1 MKNKLLLLSSLFLI
15 LIGCNDDL
23 SDVGTSMQP
32 DKDKITSFADTFDM
46 KSKTIQVDSIYAKTI
61 DGLLGNFTD
70 PVYGQLKADYVC
82 QFYIPDEYKFPEKV
96 VNAKIDSIDLK
107 VFYKSWI
114 GDSLTPMQATAYLVT
129 SQLKKDYYTNIDP
142 KEFCDMNTVLGNATY
157 TSYDRTVP
165 DSVRNNSNF
174 VPHFTM
180 KFPREL
186 GQKLY
191 DESLKNPSIFETPEK
206 FAEYFPG
213 IYVSN
218 TFGDGNILKV
228 ELTHMNVYYKYEKTV
243 KGSAGQDSTYIAD
256 GVTIFNVTPEIIQ
269 LNHVVNSDLSELLA
283 PNDEYSFLKT
293 PAGVYTEM
301 ELPLQEMYKTLEG
314 RIINEA
320 SLKVKVTNKEDYK
333 YALDPPSYLLLIEQ
347 DSIKTFFEDQKLPDN
362 KSSYL
367 AALSKKELSYN
378 FGNIATLLQEK
389 IKEEPKA
396 NLNYVLVPVSASISQ
411 TQGTILS
418 VKHYFYPSGVKIRK
432 DKDYM
437 QLKVISSKFNRNQ

>member
-114 GDSLTPMQATAYLVT
+114 GDSLSPMQATAYLVT

-243 KGSAGQDSTYIAD
+243 KGSEGQDSTYIAD

-283 PNDEYSFLKT
+283 PNNEYTFLKT

-362 KSSYL
+362 KTSYL
-367 AALSKKELSYN
+367 AALNKKELTYN

-396 NLNYVLVPVSASISQ
+396 DLNYVLVPVSASINQ

>member
-61 DGLLGNFTD
+61 DGLLGNLTD
-70 PVYGQLKADYVC
+70 PVYGELKADYVC

-107 VFYKSWI
+107 VFYRSWI
-114 GDSLTPMQATAYLVT
+114 GDSLSLMQATAYLVT
-129 SQLKKDYYTNIDP
+129 SQLKKDYYTNTDP
-142 KEFCDMNTVLGNATY
+142 KDFCDMNTVLGNATY

-243 KGSAGQDSTYIAD
+243 KGSEGQDSTYIAD

-269 LNHVVNSDLSELLA
+269 LNHVVNSDLSELLT
-283 PNDEYSFLKT
+283 PNEEYSFLKT
-293 PAGVYTEM
+293 PAGVYTEI

-314 RIINEA
+314 RTINEA
-320 SLKVKVTNKEDYK
+320 SLKIKVTNKENYK

-367 AALSKKELSYN
+367 AGLSKSELSYN
-378 FGNIATLLQEK
+378 FGNIATLLQER

-418 VKHYFYPSGVKIRK
+418 VKNYFYPSGVKIRK

>member
-32 DKDKITSFADTFDM
+32 DNDKITSFADTFDM

-114 GDSLTPMQATAYLVT
+114 GDSLSPMQATAYLVT

-142 KEFCDMNTVLGNATY
+142 KEFCDMNTILGNATY

-218 TFGDGNILKV
+218 TFGDGNMLKV

-243 KGSAGQDSTYIAD
+243 KGSEGQDSTYIAD

-283 PNDEYSFLKT
+283 PNNEYTFLKT

-378 FGNIATLLQEK
+378 FGNIATMLQEK

-396 NLNYVLVPVSASISQ
+396 DLNYVLVPVSASINQ

>member
-32 DKDKITSFADTFDM
+32 DNDKITSFADTFDM

-114 GDSLTPMQATAYLVT
+114 GDSLSPMQATAYLVT

-142 KEFCDMNTVLGNATY
+142 KEFCDMNTILGNATY

-186 GQKLY
+186 GQKFY
-191 DESLKNPSIFETPEK
+191 DESLKNPAIFETPEK
-206 FAEYFPG
+206 FAEFFPG

-243 KGSAGQDSTYIAD
+243 KGSEGQDSTYIAD

-283 PNDEYSFLKT
+283 PNNEYTFLKT

-367 AALSKKELSYN
+367 AALSKNELSYN
-378 FGNIATLLQEK
+378 FGNIATMLQEK

-396 NLNYVLVPVSASISQ
+396 DLNYVLVPVSASINQ

>member
-15 LIGCNDDL
+15 FIGCNDDL

-61 DGLLGNFTD
+61 DGLLGNLND

-96 VNAKIDSIDLK
+96 VNGKIDSIDLK
-107 VFYKSWI
+107 VFYRSWI
-114 GDSLTPMQATAYLVT
+114 GDSLSPMQATAYLVT
-129 SQLKKDYYTNIDP
+129 SQLTKDYYTNIDP
-142 KEFCDMNTVLGNATY
+142 KEFCDMSTLLGEASY

-165 DSVRNNSNF
+165 DSVRNNTNF

-228 ELTHMNVYYKYEKTV
+228 ELTHMNVYYNYEKTV
-243 KGSAGQDSTYIAD
+243 KGSEGQDSTYIAD

-269 LNHVVNSDLSELLA
+269 LNHVVNSDLSELLT
-283 PNDEYSFLKT
+283 PNDEYTFLKT

-320 SLKVKVTNKEDYK
+320 SLKIKVTNKEDYR

-367 AALSKKELSYN
+367 AALSKNELSYN

-389 IKEEPKA
+389 IKEEPEA

-411 TQGTILS
+411 TLGTILS